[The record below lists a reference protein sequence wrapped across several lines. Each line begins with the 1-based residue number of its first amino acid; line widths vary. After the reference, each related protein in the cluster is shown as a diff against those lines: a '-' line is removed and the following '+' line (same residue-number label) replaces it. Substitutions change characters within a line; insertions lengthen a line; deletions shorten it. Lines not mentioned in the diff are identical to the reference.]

1 MQEVIVHLIT
11 DRVSI
16 TIRRVDVICDES
28 KSLFCQDGFART
40 GRDVIIRI
48 DRILQV
54 RCKNGIDIVAAIF
67 DIVGTNLAIDI
78 NQSLRRTIDNYRGF
92 TIIIAIGQ
100 ASDSYSIL
108 ESILDTLH
116 VAINLLETICRDG
129 QICFVDFK
137 VTLRVDDFVID
148 ACTILEA
155 DIYHIDG

>member
-78 NQSLRRTIDNYRGF
+78 NQSLRRTMTVIV
-92 TIIIAIGQ
+92 
-100 ASDSYSIL
+100 DSP
-108 ESILDTLH
+108 
-116 VAINLLETICRDG
+116 LLSPL
-129 QICFVDFK
+129 VK
-137 VTLRVDDFVID
+137 PVTVTAFLRAFW
-148 ACTILEA
+148 TPSTSP
-155 DIYHIDG
+155 